1 MIRNLCTCGAY
12 AIRSYP
18 DGRKDLFLRS
28 IWDYAKRYNLIFDLK
43 NGYAES
49 LIHLFESKKG
59 YGRWHNLFF
68 DPKNGYEKWQ
78 ERILGKCFRGMFLR
92 HLF

>member
-43 NGYAES
+43 NGYE
-49 LIHLFESKKG
+49 K
-59 YGRWHNLFF
+59 WHDHFL